1 MGDAES
7 QRADLFKDNPV
18 TVKLIAA
25 LAHIFTLEYGTLQ
38 SIIHL

>member
-7 QRADLFKDNPV
+7 QRADFFKDNQV
-18 TVKLIAA
+18 TVELIAA

-38 SIIHL
+38 IIIHL